1 LRKRNKAFAPAE
13 QAIRSVPPKAAFQE
27 CGFSSCAAERRILRM
42 DTSTSSRAGTAASGP
57 LVGYRVLELGSTAAG
72 PFCSRLLADFGAEV
86 VKVEAQEGDSIREL
100 GETVEGKSL
109 YAASIC
115 RNKRIISLNLRAPKG
130 RELLRRLIPGFD
142 IVVENFRPGTLEKWG
157 LSYEELK
164 ALRADIVLTR
174 VSGYGQ
180 SGPYS
185 ARPGYG
191 VIGEAMSGLRHLI
204 GDADRPPSRVAMPL
218 TDYITGLYAAMGTV
232 MAMLARERTGEGQ
245 CVDASLLESAFSFM
259 EAHVPAY
266 DKTGKIGMRAG
277 PRLPNSAP
285 NTLFPTRDG
294 THIHIAALADA
305 VFRRLASA
313 MGRPE
318 LGTDPRFALQAA
330 RNQNEAQIEGL
341 ITEWTL
347 AHDVAELKRMLD
359 EAEVPAT
366 TIYTIADIFED
377 PHFKAREMLVSTPD
391 DDLGHVTL
399 AGVVPKLSKTPGR
412 IRWSGRRLGQDTREV
427 LREFGLPEREL
438 EALQAEGII
447 SCDPQG
453 RAP

>member
-1 LRKRNKAFAPAE
+1 MQS
-13 QAIRSVPPKAAFQE
+13 QASSAA
-27 CGFSSCAAERRILRM
+27 
-42 DTSTSSRAGTAASGP
+42 TAASGP
-57 LVGYRVLELGSTAAG
+57 LVGYRVLELGSTASG
-72 PFCSRLLADFGAEV
+72 PFCARLLADFGAEV
-86 VKVEAQEGDSIREL
+86 IKVEAQEGDTIREL
-100 GETVEGKSL
+100 GQSVDGKSL

-115 RNKRIISLNLRAPKG
+115 RNKRIISLNLRTEKG
-130 RELLRRLIPGFD
+130 RDLLKQIVPGFD

-157 LSYEELK
+157 LSYEELTK
-164 ALRADIVLTR
+164 LRSDLVLTR

-218 TDYITGLYAAMGTV
+218 TDYITGLYGALGTV
-232 MAMLARERTGEGQ
+232 MAVLARERTGQGQ
-245 CVDASLLESAFSFM
+245 CVDVSLLESAFSFM
-259 EAHVPAY
+259 EAHVPAFE
-266 DKTGKIGMRAG
+266 KTGKVGMRAG

-305 VFRRLASA
+305 VFRRLTAA

-330 RNQNEAQIEGL
+330 RNQNEAEIERI

-347 AHDVAELKRMLD
+347 SHDVAPLKARLD

-377 PHFKAREMLVSTPD
+377 PHFKARDMLVPTPD

-399 AGVVPKLSKTPGR
+399 AGIVPKLSHTPGR
-412 IRWSGRRLGQDTREV
+412 IRWSGHRLGQDTRAV
-427 LREFGLPEREL
+427 LRELANLTDGDID
-438 EALQAEGII
+438 ALHADGVI
-447 SCDPQG
+447 SCDPQK
-453 RAP
+453 AKQ